1 VAPGG
6 RLLHVSITG
15 LCDNVCHAELVFDRG
30 TRVSARASDAV
41 ALALHLDVAT
51 RAEESVLAQVGLT
64 EAEVHTIDLNK
75 TSEADDAGGIQEWE
89 IQ

>member
-1 VAPGG
+1 
-6 RLLHVSITG
+6 
-15 LCDNVCHAELVFDRG
+15 
-30 TRVSARASDAV
+30 
-41 ALALHLDVAT
+41 LHLDVAI